1 VKELSVFI
9 DESGDFG
16 PYDYQSPYFIVTL
29 AFHDQSSDISKDIES
44 FNQKL
49 SYIGFIEFPLHAG
62 PLIRRE
68 FIYDNYSLLERK
80 RIFNVQYNFTRT
92 VDIKYKSFV
101 IEKKELI
108 DDFDLHIKLTKQFK
122 IFFQE
127 QMGWLASYDYIK
139 VYYDYGQRE
148 LSLIIATLFSANIN
162 SVIYKKA
169 TPNEYKLVQAADML
183 CTMELLLLKA
193 DNKQLSKSEI
203 TFFKSERDLR
213 KSYLNAIIKK
223 RIR

>member
-1 VKELSVFI
+1 MKELSVFI

-29 AFHDQSSDISKDIES
+29 VFHDQTVDLSKDIES

-49 SYIGFIEFPLHAG
+49 SYINFTNVPLHAG

-80 RIFNVQYNFTRT
+80 RIFNIQYNFSRT
-92 VDIKYKSFV
+92 IDIRYKSFI
-101 IEKKELI
+101 IEKKELV
-108 DDFDLHIKLTKQFK
+108 DDFDLQIKLTKQFK
-122 IFFQE
+122 KFFQE
-127 QMGWLASYDYIK
+127 QLDWLTMYDCIK

-148 LSLIIATLFSANIN
+148 LSIIIATLFSANIN
-162 SVIYKKA
+162 TVKFKKA
-169 TPNEYKLVQAADML
+169 TSNDYKLVQVADML
-183 CTMELLLLKA
+183 CTMELLLLKS
-193 DNKQLSKSEI
+193 NRKVLSKSELA
-203 TFFKSERDLR
+203 FFKSERDLR

-223 RIR
+223 RLV